1 MYTSLLAAVAHVV
14 ARLPAAPDTSSAA
27 DEHLARRHAATR
39 SVKPTPACDKLQS
52 DLNLLSS
59 SRRLSL
65 ESTRSTPQS
74 MSPSTPL
81 SNSRPARRHGGET
94 PGTIACDFRSLRR
107 ASCPLCLGV
116 ETTLLPIM

>member
-27 DEHLARRHAATR
+27 DEHLARRHAAKR
-39 SVKPTPACDKLQS
+39 GVKPTPACDRPQS
-52 DLNLLSS
+52 DLNLFS

-65 ESTRSTPQS
+65 ESTPSTPQS
-74 MSPSTPL
+74 M
-81 SNSRPARRHGGET
+81 
-94 PGTIACDFRSLRR
+94 

-116 ETTLLPIM
+116 ETLLPIM